1 MYTESTKTLAD
12 AVNEYFSQYE
22 LEELCGQYDIE
33 LKYSGTA
40 PNHLELAKNLLGNI
54 SAGQNRRFLKALLS
68 DLLIRCNNRIENA
81 DREDSLYHQ
90 QMILQLK
97 KFKRFLTMKPPAVKA
112 QLQSADHLISDMLDL
127 VAFFGRAKTDVTVV
141 DTDLGDATLDCL
153 KKVQSRIKL
162 LTCQQPDRF
171 EQNFTKALSHFRQK
185 GRKIEIRMHADI
197 HDRYIVFNDK
207 CWLAS
212 MPVKNVDE
220 PGFNLIEIVD
230 SKSVIIKQLE
240 KKWKKSEVIIVG

>member
-12 AVNEYFSQYE
+12 AVNEYFSPYE

-40 PNHLELAKNLLGNI
+40 PNHLELAKNLLAHINT
-54 SAGQNRRFLKALLS
+54 GQNRRFLKALLS

-90 QMILQLK
+90 QMIPQLK
-97 KFKRFLTMKPPAVKA
+97 KFKRFLTAKPPAVKA
-112 QLQSADHLISDMLDL
+112 QQQSADHLISDRLDM

-141 DTDLGDATLDCL
+141 DTDLGEGTLDCL

-171 EQNFTKALSHFRQK
+171 EQNFTQALTHFRQK
-185 GRKIEIRMHADI
+185 GRKIEIRLHADI
-197 HDRYIVFNDK
+197 RDRYLVFNDK

-212 MPVKNVDE
+212 MPVRNAGE
-220 PGFNLIEIVD
+220 AGFNMIEIVD
-230 SKSVIIKQLE
+230 FKSVIIRQIE
-240 KKWKKSEVIIVG
+240 KKWKDSEVVIVG

>member
-1 MYTESTKTLAD
+1 MYTESIKTLAD

-22 LEELCGQYDIE
+22 LEELCGQFDIE

-40 PNHLELAKNLLGNI
+40 PNHLELAKNILGNV

-81 DREDSLYHQ
+81 NREDALYHQ
-90 QMILQLK
+90 QMIPQLK
-97 KFKRFLTMKPPAVKA
+97 KFTRFLTVKPAA
-112 QLQSADHLISDMLDL
+112 AATQQQTADYLISGALDMA
-127 VAFFGRAKTDVTVV
+127 AFFARSKTDVTVV
-141 DTDLGDATLDCL
+141 DTDLGEETLDCL

-162 LTCQQPDRF
+162 LTCQQPDSF
-171 EQNFTKALSHFRQK
+171 GQNFTKALSSFRQK
-185 GRKIEIRMHADI
+185 GRKIEIRMHTDI
-197 HDRYIVFNDK
+197 HDRYIVFNDR

-212 MPVKNVDE
+212 KPIKDADE
-220 PGFNLIEIVD
+220 SSFNIIEILD
-230 SKSVIIKQLE
+230 FKSIVIKQIE

>member
-1 MYTESTKTLAD
+1 MTESIYWNPVLETLSR
-12 AVNEYFSQYE
+12 E
-22 LEELCGQYDIE
+22 
-33 LKYSGTA
+33 
-40 PNHLELAKNLLGNI
+40 
-54 SAGQNRRFLKALLS
+54 R
-68 DLLIRCNNRIENA
+68 IRK
-81 DREDSLYHQ
+81 
-90 QMILQLK
+90 LQLK

-207 CWLAS
+207 CWNHRRHRIWRAR
-212 MPVKNVDE
+212 NH
-220 PGFNLIEIVD
+220 
-230 SKSVIIKQLE
+230 
-240 KKWKKSEVIIVG
+240 